1 VVELLELFG
10 EQTIELANSAR
21 LPYVT
26 ALAKTFLGT
35 SRPRLRSTERR
46 LRFGKKIHYT
56 LLQDHRL
63 WSPIPRAALGS
74 TQKLK
79 NEAFQRFFVV
89 SKRCP
94 ARCQSITTPNVC
106 KPNPRSLQSPSHAKF
121 LPQIFRH
128 SHFLISGVAHANL
141 PPVGTR
147 RCLRLNS
154 LVEKKRLSDV
164 FYLGYRALEIERLGQ
179 DNLEDLRDS

>member
-106 KPNPRSLQSPSHAKF
+106 KPNPRSLQSWRCACKPSSRWYATMFAIKQLGREEAALRRF
-121 LPQIFRH
+121 LSRV
-128 SHFLISGVAHANL
+128 SC
-141 PPVGTR
+141 T
-147 RCLRLNS
+147 
-154 LVEKKRLSDV
+154 
-164 FYLGYRALEIERLGQ
+164 
-179 DNLEDLRDS
+179 